1 MVVKEKIDIDKLSL
15 EELTELYKNC
25 IRDLEN
31 CIRVGD
37 MQCSDCSLSTKN
49 YVGGFI
55 GNSCYF
61 VAIRILE
68 RIYEIYKLDI
78 CKKEIHENSKCQEV
92 NWKCSE
98 CSYLNKELLDN
109 GYCFCYHWHNFT
121 KPDGFCSF
129 GEREKRPVD
138 NSEISCET
146 NT

>member
-15 EELTELYKNC
+15 EELTELYNNC
-25 IRDLEN
+25 RRDLET
-31 CIRVGD
+31 CGKGS
-37 MQCSDCSLSTKN
+37 MQCRYCSSSTDN
-49 YVGGFI
+49 YVGEFKVE
-55 GNSCYF
+55 SCHF
-61 VAIRILE
+61 VAVRISE
-68 RIYEIYKLDI
+68 RISEIY
-78 CKKEIHENSKCQEV
+78 KKEIHENSKCQEV
-92 NWKCSE
+92 NCKCSE